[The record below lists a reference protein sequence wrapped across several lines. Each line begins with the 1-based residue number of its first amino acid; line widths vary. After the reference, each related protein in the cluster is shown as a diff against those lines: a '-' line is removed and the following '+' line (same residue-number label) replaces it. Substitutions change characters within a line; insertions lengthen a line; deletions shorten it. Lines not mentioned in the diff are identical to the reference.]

1 MDRRPA
7 VLLSYTFLLGFEL
20 LVSIE
25 HPGPALSSSGL
36 GHMVLSHGTRV
47 RLPMGSPIQHNF
59 FRSRPA
65 GPEPQ
70 TIWAVLLRLRRV
82 RSRKKL
88 C

>member
-7 VLLSYTFLLGFEL
+7 VLLSYAFLLGFEL

-47 RLPMGSPIQHNF
+47 RLPMGSPAF
-59 FRSRPA
+59 
-65 GPEPQ
+65 
-70 TIWAVLLRLRRV
+70 
-82 RSRKKL
+82 
-88 C
+88 